1 MSKTPLDF
9 EKGAHEALGSP
20 TLQQALGKFQTGY
33 PLLRARAMQSLPDFE
48 KVRTKAARIKDF
60 SLKNLEQLTNQY
72 REKVEATGGTVHICE
87 TTEDARKTVVEICR
101 QAEAK
106 KITKSKSMVTEE
118 LALNDALEAAG
129 MEVLETD
136 LGEYIVQLAGERPSH
151 IVGPALHKT
160 KEEVAQLFKAH
171 HKTRRKRETGE
182 QLVREAREVLRE
194 QYFASEVGI
203 TGANFLIAETGT
215 AVIVTNEGNA
225 DLCRI
230 LPNTHIVVT
239 SMEKVI
245 PTLDD
250 LSVFLRLLARSALG
264 QEMTSYTT
272 LVSGPRGPG
281 ESEGPSSF
289 HVVIVDGGRSKLLGT
304 EQEALLRCIK
314 CGACMN
320 VCPVYMS
327 VGGHTYGWVY
337 PGPIGAVLNPVLNGF
352 GTMYHNYQAS
362 TFCGACEEVCPV
374 KIPLTKIMR
383 DWRTRAFQERIPGLG
398 ARLALWLWAAIAA
411 NPSLYNL
418 AAGAGIPILR
428 ALAGKK
434 GVLKSLPFANGWMK
448 DRVLDAPEGGRFVR
462 GRKR

>member
-1 MSKTPLDF
+1 MSKGTLDF
-9 EKGAHEALGSP
+9 NKGAHEALKAP
-20 TLQQALGKFQTGY
+20 ALQQALGKFQMGY
-33 PLLRARAMQSLPDFE
+33 PLLRARAMQSLPDLE

-60 SLKNLEQLTNQY
+60 SLKNLDDLTAEFT
-72 REKVEATGGTVHICE
+72 EKVTANGGQVHLCK
-87 TTEDARKTVVEICR
+87 TAEDARKTVVDICR
-101 QAEAK
+101 QAEAR

-118 LALNDALEAAG
+118 LALNAALEAAG
-129 MEVLETD
+129 LEVLETD

-160 KEEVAQLFKAH
+160 KEEVAALFKAH
-171 HKTRRKRETGE
+171 HKTKRNREKGE
-182 QLVREAREVLRE
+182 ALVREAREVLRE
-194 QYFASEVGI
+194 QYFQSEVGI
-203 TGANFLIAETGT
+203 TGANFLIAETGS

-230 LPNTHIVVT
+230 LPDTHIVVT

-250 LSVFLRLLARSALG
+250 LSVFLRLLGRSASG

-281 ESEGPSSF
+281 ETEGPGAY
-289 HVVIVDGGRSKLLGT
+289 HVVIVDGGRSALLGT
-304 EQEALLRCIK
+304 EQQALLRCIK

-320 VCPVYMS
+320 TCPVYMS

-337 PGPIGAVLNPVLNGF
+337 PGPIGAVLNPILNGF
-352 GTMYHNYQAS
+352 GPMFHNYQAS

-383 DWRTRAFQERIPGLG
+383 DWRKRAYREKIPGIG
-398 ARLALWLWAAIAA
+398 SRLALRAWAAIAA
-411 NPSLYNL
+411 RPQLYNL
-418 AAGAGIPILR
+418 VAKTVIPVIR
-428 ALAGKK
+428 TIAGKK
-434 GVLKSLPFANGWMK
+434 KVLKSLPLAGGWMQ

-462 GRKR
+462 GKKQ